1 MSICDFDDVHDGL
14 TRVTCGHVA
23 QHPGHVRA
31 ARATVAV
38 DHVDTPPR
46 YTFTENSRAL
56 SLKATYYFFL
66 CGMQNILTLRLKY
79 LSR

>member
-1 MSICDFDDVHDGL
+1 MSICDFDDIHDGL

-46 YTFTENSRAL
+46 YTFTEIQKL
-56 SLKATYYFFL
+56 
-66 CGMQNILTLRLKY
+66 Y
-79 LSR
+79 L